1 MESSFI
7 DDIFI
12 TIRAENGHL
21 SVSKL
26 VKESEMIW
34 SKWKV
39 FINIEMV
46 KSKVKI
52 NGQTLSDMV

>member
-1 MESSFI
+1 
-7 DDIFI
+7 
-12 TIRAENGHL
+12 
-21 SVSKL
+21 
-26 VKESEMIW
+26 MIW

-52 NGQTLSDMV
+52 NGQTLSEMV